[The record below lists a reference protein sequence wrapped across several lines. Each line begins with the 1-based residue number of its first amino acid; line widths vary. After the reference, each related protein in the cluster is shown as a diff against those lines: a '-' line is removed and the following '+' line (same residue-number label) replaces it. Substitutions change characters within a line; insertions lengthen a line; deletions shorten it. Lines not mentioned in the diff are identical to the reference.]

1 MEFSERLR
9 ELRTSKNIKQKDLA
23 DALNYG
29 YTAISNYESAKTNP
43 LLMTLEL

>member
-1 MEFSERLR
+1 MEFSQRLR

-29 YTAISNYESAKTNP
+29 YTAISNYESGEKR
-43 LLMTLEL
+43 TLY